1 MGISFSLSSF
11 WELLVSRWPELVTEL
26 FRHINMTTLALLIS
40 LAIGVPLGIL
50 ITRNQTAAKI
60 VIGIANVMQSI
71 PSIALLSLAVCFL
84 GIGTV
89 PAILMVF
96 VYAFLPILKNTYT
109 GIMSVDPK
117 NLEVALLSLAVC
129 FLGIGTVPAILM
141 VFVYAFLP
149 ILKNT
154 YTGIMSVD
162 PKNLEVARGM
172 GLTRTRCLFTVPA
185 ILMVFVYAFLPIL
198 KNTYTGIMSVDPKNL
213 EVARGMGLTRTRC
226 LFLVELPIAA
236 PFIMAG
242 IRIAAV
248 ASVGTMTIAA
258 FAGAKGLGWFINLGL
273 NSLNVEMIL
282 LGAVPVSLLAL
293 LFDFI
298 FAKLE
303 QAVTSEGLLPNE
315 QIQNLPKKVIRR
327 RQVIAVGVCVAL
339 VVVAIGGNLVNKKSD
354 KHLTVGASNFTEVY
368 IVGNIYKELIE
379 AKTDIQVDT
388 TFGLASTSLEMTA
401 MENGDIDMVVDYS
414 GQVYLSVLGLP
425 LNTNT
430 DEVYEILSE
439 KMRDDYNISVS
450 APLGYNNTY
459 AMSVRPEIAE
469 QYQLET
475 LTDLMAVAPE
485 LRLGCTAD
493 FTQRED
499 ALPRLESTFHTKF
512 GEVNALDV
520 AVRYT
525 AIDSGQ
531 VDVIDAFATDALL
544 SKFDLVQLEDDASF
558 FPPYYAVNF
567 IRQECLD
574 EYPEL
579 KEVLAL
585 LDGRISNEAMA
596 AMNAEVDL
604 EGRNAADVAHDFLVE
619 EGLI

>member
-84 GIGTV
+84 GIG
-89 PAILMVF
+89 
-96 VYAFLPILKNTYT
+96 
-109 GIMSVDPK
+109 
-117 NLEVALLSLAVC
+117 
-129 FLGIGTVPAILM
+129 
-141 VFVYAFLP
+141 
-149 ILKNT
+149 
-154 YTGIMSVD
+154 
-162 PKNLEVARGM
+162 
-172 GLTRTRCLFTVPA
+172 TVPA

-339 VVVAIGGNLVNKKSD
+339 VVVAIGGNLVNK
-354 KHLTVGASNFTEVY
+354 VY

-574 EYPEL
+574 EHPEL
-579 KEVLAL
+579 REVLAL

>member
-84 GIGTV
+84 GIG
-89 PAILMVF
+89 
-96 VYAFLPILKNTYT
+96 
-109 GIMSVDPK
+109 
-117 NLEVALLSLAVC
+117 
-129 FLGIGTVPAILM
+129 
-141 VFVYAFLP
+141 
-149 ILKNT
+149 
-154 YTGIMSVD
+154 
-162 PKNLEVARGM
+162 
-172 GLTRTRCLFTVPA
+172 TVPA

-499 ALPRLESTFHTKF
+499 ALPTFHTKF